1 MSIVEEIKN
10 RFANDNAISKII
22 FLNVAVFLFFGI
34 AQVLFFL
41 FGLNN
46 PLIEIKS
53 WFYLYASFDNFIYK
67 PWGILTY
74 MFLHDGFFHI
84 LFNMLWL
91 YWLGGLLQEY
101 LGNSK
106 TYQAYFLGGIF
117 GGLIYIISYNIFP
130 VFQNSLPI
138 SFALGASAGVLSV
151 LVAAATLLPDYPIML
166 LFFGEVRLKFIAIFS
181 VLLDIINI
189 PSGNAG
195 GHIAHLGGALFG
207 YLFIKFI
214 YSKSN
219 MPNALDKIFDGIF
232 SIFKT
237 KSKMK
242 VHYKNNTTNMNSIAN
257 RKTNQHDVDAI
268 LDKISKSS
276 YESLSQKEKEILFK
290 ASKD

>member
-1 MSIVEEIKN
+1 
-10 RFANDNAISKII
+10 
-22 FLNVAVFLFFGI
+22 
-34 AQVLFFL
+34 
-41 FGLNN
+41 
-46 PLIEIKS
+46 
-53 WFYLYASFDNFIYK
+53 
-67 PWGILTY
+67 

-166 LFFGEVRLKFIAIFS
+166 LFFGEVRLKYIAIFS
-181 VLLDIINI
+181 VLLDFINI
-189 PSGNAG
+189 PGGNAG

-242 VHYKNNTTNMNSIAN
+242 VHYKNNTTNMNSSAN

>member
-166 LFFGEVRLKFIAIFS
+166 LFFGEVRLKYIAIFS
-181 VLLDIINI
+181 VLLDFINI
-189 PSGNAG
+189 PGGNAG

-242 VHYKNNTTNMNSIAN
+242 VHYKNNTTNMNSSAN